1 MKKKTVVCY
10 YYSEGGGQTM
20 ELRRIT
26 CRRIVELSEAGV
38 ICQGLEY
45 TYFSPTTM

>member
-1 MKKKTVVCY
+1 MKKKTFVC

-26 CRRIVELSEAGV
+26 CRRIVELNEAGSYV
-38 ICQGLEY
+38 RVLNIRIFL
-45 TYFSPTTM
+45 